1 MSSVA
6 SVGINLNGLAP
17 RTYYSQIAFVVGQST
32 QTVAVQLVVQPTPP
46 PAEPIMSASPLNLN
60 FSNTQGQP
68 NPSGQ
73 IVTIANNGSGPLKW
87 NTSVNQLASSWLYAA
102 PSGGTVAPKQ
112 TGQVTVSVDT
122 SLLTPGTYVGQV
134 ILDGKDIGGHE
145 ASGSPEIV
153 TINLV
158 VQPPCVLTRPSSSAL
173 TFSYTQGGTAPS
185 PQNVTF
191 TGTGSCAWPL
201 SWITTPSPL
210 PAWLSLGPSSG
221 SIKAS
226 GDISTM
232 QVSVNTTGLQPG
244 TYTQPISISATDS
257 SGAHAQGSPQTLTV
271 TLTVLQ
277 PCSLQP
283 LPASLTFT
291 AVQGQ
296 PPSPSTQTF
305 SISETGGC
313 SYPVSWTAV
322 GDPGSSTWL
331 GISPTSGSDGGSGST
346 VIVTI
351 SSTNMPPGTYNG
363 QITVSATDSNGV
375 VVQGTPQPIPVT
387 LTITA
392 SISGTIFACTGSPPS
407 CISSQPL
414 PGATVTLVS
423 NGNAIQTV
431 ISDASGNY
439 TFTQVAFGTYT
450 ITVSGS
456 GNGGQYNGISSP
468 LTVSGNIVGFD
479 IDVFSG

>member
-1 MSSVA
+1 M
-6 SVGINLNGLAP
+6 
-17 RTYYSQIAFVVGQST
+17 
-32 QTVAVQLVVQPTPP
+32 
-46 PAEPIMSASPLNLN
+46 
-60 FSNTQGQP
+60 
-68 NPSGQ
+68 
-73 IVTIANNGSGPLKW
+73 ANNGSGPLKW
-87 NTSVNQLASSWLYAA
+87 NTSVNQLASSWLNAA

-122 SLLTPGTYVGQV
+122 SSLTPGTYVGQV
-134 ILDGKDIGGHE
+134 ILDGKDIGGLE

-158 VQPPCVLTRPSSSAL
+158 VQPPCVLTQPSSSAL

-185 PQNVTF
+185 AQNVTF

-201 SWITTPSPL
+201 NWATAPSPL

-232 QVSVNTTGLQPG
+232 QVSVNTTGLLPG
-244 TYTQPISISATDS
+244 TYTQSISISATDS
-257 SGAHAQGSPQTLTV
+257 SSAHARGSPQLLTV
-271 TLTVLQ
+271 TLTVLR

-283 LPASLTFT
+283 LPAALTFT
-291 AVQGQ
+291 AIQGQ
-296 PPSPSTQTF
+296 ASSPSTQTF

-322 GDPGSSTWL
+322 GDSGSSTWL
-331 GISPTSGSDGGSGST
+331 SISPTNGSDSGRGST

-351 SSTNMPPGTYNG
+351 SSTNMSSGTYTG
-363 QITVSATDSNGV
+363 HITVSATDSNGV
-375 VVQGTPQPIPVT
+375 VVQGTAQTIPVT

-407 CISSQPL
+407 CSSSQPL
-414 PGATVTLVS
+414 PGATVTLLS
-423 NGNAIQTV
+423 NGIAIQTV
-431 ISDASGNY
+431 ISDAGGNY
-439 TFTQVAFGTYT
+439 TFTQVASGTYT

-456 GNGGQYNGISSP
+456 GNGGQYNGTASSF
-468 LTVSGNIVGFD
+468 TVSSNIVGFN